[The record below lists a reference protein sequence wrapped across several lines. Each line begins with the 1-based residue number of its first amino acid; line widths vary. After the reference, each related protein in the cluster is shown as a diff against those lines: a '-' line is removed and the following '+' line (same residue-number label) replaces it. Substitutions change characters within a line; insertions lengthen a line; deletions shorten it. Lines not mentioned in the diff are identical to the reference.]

1 MINRNL
7 KCFYLYKRHRMPIC
21 YLFSSKLIL
30 TSSILVL
37 MYFLIMDCILFN
49 KAKHR
54 GPFIN
59 LDLNKDY
66 STNNNSSKFLSKII
80 QAASL
85 TSFQSLHSNNYNNH
99 ASGSIFWPLP
109 VKKIMMADA
118 THYIRSPI
126 AEFVEYAFSF
136 SEIFPFISAN
146 FISLSHCALSVVS
159 IKFLINDNLFWRQ
172 FGVCIFQFRNF
183 LDSFDGVIYRAHAK
197 KSIYRSNY
205 GSMGYFVDAF
215 SDVFGGLCLI
225 GSLAIYFLKHRPLH
239 KKLTKCF
246 RTAST
251 DDQSPTTHISSSNN
265 NNNSNHE
272 QDLFP
277 SNLESSSLSSST
289 SSLILTNNNNNTNQ
303 SNNSLPLSASSSNS
317 PSSSQSPA
325 YYSPSVLYEKN
336 LQFKNQLNLFFSS
349 HISFNKYSNN
359 KNYAAKSLKDNY
371 TSLFATKENILLSV
385 SLIGL
390 RLALSALFWDRSVHT
405 YQDLLD
411 SQPKNELHQ
420 VNLILNYFS

>member
-1 MINRNL
+1 
-7 KCFYLYKRHRMPIC
+7 
-21 YLFSSKLIL
+21 
-30 TSSILVL
+30 
-37 MYFLIMDCILFN
+37 MYFVIMDCILFT

-59 LDLNKDY
+59 LDINKDY
-66 STNNNSSKFLSKII
+66 LTKNNSSKLLSKLI
-80 QAASL
+80 QSTSSNSL
-85 TSFQSLHSNNYNNH
+85 QNLNNNH

-126 AEFVEYAFSF
+126 AEFVEYTFSF

-146 FISLSHCALSVVS
+146 FISLSHCALSVVC

-172 FGVCIFQFRNF
+172 FGVIIFQFRNF

-205 GSMGYFVDAF
+205 GSIGYFVDAF

-225 GSLAIYFLKHRPLH
+225 GSLAIYFLKHRPLN

-246 RTAST
+246 RTASSE
-251 DDQSPTTHISSSNN
+251 DQSPTTHTNN
-265 NNNSNHE
+265 NNYE
-272 QDLFP
+272 QDLQS
-277 SNLESSSLSSST
+277 SNLETSSLSSST
-289 SSLILTNNNNNTNQ
+289 SSLILSNSNNNNN
-303 SNNSLPLSASSSNS
+303 NNLSTSLPSSPPSSNS
-317 PSSSQSPA
+317 PSISQSPA

-336 LQFKNQLNLFFSS
+336 VQFKNQLNLFFSN
-349 HISFNKYSNN
+349 HISFNNYSNN
-359 KNYAAKSLKDNY
+359 KCYSSKSLKDNY

-385 SLIGL
+385 SLLGL

-411 SQPKNELHQ
+411 IQSKNELHQ
-420 VNLILNYFS
+420 VCFFS

>member
-1 MINRNL
+1 
-7 KCFYLYKRHRMPIC
+7 
-21 YLFSSKLIL
+21 
-30 TSSILVL
+30 

-59 LDLNKDY
+59 LDLNKDEIL
-66 STNNNSSKFLSKII
+66 TNNHNIHNSSKLLSKLI
-80 QAASL
+80 QAASS
-85 TSFQSLHSNNYNNH
+85 TSLNSNHLNNH

-109 VKKIMMADA
+109 VKKIMMADG

-146 FISLSHCALSVVS
+146 FISFSHCVLSVVS

-225 GSLAIYFLKHRPLH
+225 GSLAIFFLKHRPLN

-246 RTAST
+246 RTASS
-251 DDQSPTTHISSSNN
+251 DDQSPTTHTNN
-265 NNNSNHE
+265 NNNNNNEH
-272 QDLFP
+272 DLLS
-277 SNLESSSLSSST
+277 SNLETSSLSSST
-289 SSLILTNNNNNTNQ
+289 SSLILNNN
-303 SNNSLPLSASSSNS
+303 SNNQNSSSLPISPSSSNS
-317 PSSSQSPA
+317 PSTSQSPA
-325 YYSPSVLYEKN
+325 YYSPSILYEKN
-336 LQFKNQLNLFFSS
+336 VQFKNQLNLFFSS
-349 HISFNKYSNN
+349 HTSYNNYSNN
-359 KNYAAKSLKDNY
+359 KCYTAKSLKDNY

-385 SLIGL
+385 SLLGL

-411 SQPKNELHQ
+411 SQSKNELHQ
-420 VNLILNYFS
+420 VVFYFIFHFT